1 MDILKKSNISN
12 PFNPIEGFVFFL
24 VIAITLGL
32 LATPYYIYALIPA
45 IAIILLLILGHSPQL
60 GYYLIVFLI
69 PYDTIRGLS
78 TAYKSLTISK
88 LVGFFIVIFTLLH
101 FIFHKTDI
109 HKLKSNLWKW
119 LLLFFIICIISAL
132 ISAYPLT
139 SLSTLQTIGTG
150 YLFFMLTVF
159 FISEKGFLKTLPIV
173 IISSVTI
180 SSVLSIYGYIFN
192 VPLFAL
198 NIDRPGTLIRA
209 IGAARDPNVLIAMI
223 IIAVPLLFYWFFSTC
238 KLSEK
243 LIAIGLFAVN
253 LIAAILT
260 YSRGGAFILAI
271 ILFLV
276 LLQFIRRFRPK
287 YLGFIGSF
295 VLIASIIIIF
305 FVPSAYWQRLK
316 SVTDTTEGSISARQ
330 SYLHF
335 GSEAF
340 KENPIIGYG
349 PGTFKEIY
357 AQSIYAFQQER
368 EKEAY
373 ARVAHNSYLEVLIG
387 TGILGFT
394 FFILILM
401 LSLNNFYTARKR
413 FSLLGNTKMVS
424 LISAYGISFISILIY
439 FLLLSNIHHK
449 YFWMLMA
456 LSQIAV
462 NLSQK
467 SSEKEASSQC

>member
-1 MDILKKSNISN
+1 MDILKKSNIKN
-12 PFNPIEGFVFFL
+12 AFNPIEGFVFFL
-24 VIAITLGL
+24 VIAVTLGL
-32 LATPYYIYALIPA
+32 LATPYYMYALIPA
-45 IAIILLLILGHSPQL
+45 IAIILLLILGNSPQF

-69 PYDTIRGLS
+69 PYDAIRGLS
-78 TAYKSLTISK
+78 IAYKSLTISK
-88 LVGFFIVIFTLLH
+88 LVGFCLVIYTFLY
-101 FIFHKTDI
+101 FVFHKTDI
-109 HKLKSNLWKW
+109 NKLKSNIWKW
-119 LLLFFIICIISAL
+119 LLLFFIICILSAL
-132 ISAYPLT
+132 MSAYPLT

-159 FISEKGFLKTLPIV
+159 FISEKGFCKTLPIV

-192 VPLFAL
+192 VPLFAM
-198 NIDRPGTLIRA
+198 NIDRPGFTRA
-209 IGAARDPNVLIAMI
+209 IGAALDPNVLTAMI
-223 IIAVPLLFYWFFSTC
+223 IIIVPLLFHWFFSTR
-238 KLSEK
+238 KLIEK

-276 LLQFIRRFRPK
+276 LLQFIRRLRPK

-295 VLIASIIIIF
+295 VLIASIIIIL
-305 FVPSAYWQRLK
+305 FVPSTYWQRLK
-316 SVTDTTEGSISARQ
+316 SITDTTEGSISARQ

-335 GSEAF
+335 GREAF
-340 KENPIIGYG
+340 KENPVIGWG

-357 AQSIYAFQQER
+357 AQSIYAFQQES

-373 ARVAHNSYLEVLIG
+373 ARAAHNSYLEVLIG

-394 FFILILM
+394 IFTIILM

-413 FSLLGNTKMVS
+413 FSILGDTNMVS

-467 SSEKEASSQC
+467 PFGKKASL